1 MIYMI
6 YIHHQ
11 LTILLGQLS
20 PCLAAYSVQMARHDL
35 LKLFKTAA
43 GSPQDALQRMVVSG
57 APSEAEWTSA
67 LQEGDTRTGVGGFSK
82 GKTRKMWKNYEKPM
96 IQR

>member
-1 MIYMI
+1 
-6 YIHHQ
+6 
-11 LTILLGQLS
+11 
-20 PCLAAYSVQMARHDL
+20 MARHDL

-43 GSPQDALQRMVVSG
+43 GSPQDALQRMAVSG

-82 GKTRKMWKNYEKPM
+82 GKTRWNMWKNYENL
-96 IQR
+96 

>member
-11 LTILLGQLS
+11 LTIFLGQLS

-43 GSPQDALQRMVVSG
+43 GSPQDALQRMAVSG

-67 LQEGDTRTGVGGFSK
+67 LQEGNVRADGVGGNFE
-82 GKTRKMWKNYEKPM
+82 GKNEVENVEIP
-96 IQR
+96 